1 MSGFTLELPSTEQ
14 IKNDLQAELALN
26 SEEKTTIDSAV
37 KEKGDAILAV
47 DLDSSDQRLE
57 FAGVAENFGDDV
69 IKLARRR
76 NVIVGS
82 NVSNLIKDGANTGE
96 IAIGI
101 ARLTDKMKKLD
112 PTGIDFTRSGVIGK
126 LFNPA
131 KQYFARYDAE
141 DKDIADILDSL
152 NKGRSILVND
162 NTTLELEEV
171 SMRKLTKLLNQDI
184 ELGSQLC
191 QYLTTAISEKKALG
205 VDIDKTQYIE
215 QEIIYPIE
223 QRVMDFQQMLLVN
236 QQGII
241 ALEVVRKNNLEL
253 IRAVDRARNV
263 TVTSLKVAVTVAG
276 ALYNQKIVLTKVN
289 VLNTATNHMITAT
302 SSLLHSQGVE
312 VQKQA
317 MGANISVDALK
328 ESFTNTIA
336 ALDDISNFRERAIP
350 QMEHVIDQFKEMSD
364 EGERYLKRMDN
375 ENS

>member
-1 MSGFTLELPSTEQ
+1 MEAMLYKSQ
-14 IKNDLQAELALN
+14 KDLL
-26 SEEKTTIDSAV
+26 SEE
-37 KEKGDAILAV
+37 
-47 DLDSSDQRLE
+47 E
-57 FAGVAENFGDDV
+57 FNEVT
-69 IKLARRR
+69 L
-76 NVIVGS
+76 
-82 NVSNLIKDGANTGE
+82 
-96 IAIGI
+96 
-101 ARLTDKMKKLD
+101 DKMKKLD

-289 VLNTATNHMITAT
+289 ALNTATNHMITAT